1 MHVLKLPQ
9 IGKPALLAMAAGE
22 LSKDSFAAW
31 LLAHIALMKRETGG
45 NWNPTPNSLECM
57 QHKQKERA

>member
-22 LSKDSFAAW
+22 LSKDSFAA
-31 LLAHIALMKRETGG
+31 
-45 NWNPTPNSLECM
+45 
-57 QHKQKERA
+57 